1 VLDNLAKM
9 NMIVSMTETNLPLD
23 TLVGM
28 AVFARVVDDGGFS
41 AAARVL
47 GMSKSAVSKQVSALE
62 DRLGARLLNRTTR
75 RMSLT
80 ESGAALIDNC
90 RRVLAE
96 AEAAEIAVG
105 ALQSA
110 PSGVLRINAPVTFGA
125 THLAPALPDFLARHP
140 LVTIDIT
147 LNDRMV
153 DLIDEGYD
161 LAVRITR
168 LADSSLIARKLA
180 PGRRVMVAAPSYLER
195 RGRPATLAELTGH
208 DCLAYSY
215 ISADE
220 EWRFHGPTGEETV
233 RVGSR
238 LRANSGEV
246 LLAAAIAGAGI
257 AALPTFICGADLA
270 AGRLARVL
278 PDYDNRSFAVYAV
291 WPAGRHPSPKL
302 RAFVD
307 FLAERF
313 GPAPYW
319 EA

>member
-1 VLDNLAKM
+1 M
-9 NMIVSMTETNLPLD
+9 TMIVSIMETTFPLD

-41 AAARVL
+41 AAARAL

-80 ESGAALIDNC
+80 EAGAARIDNC

-96 AEAAEIAVG
+96 AEAAESAVG
-105 ALQSA
+105 ALQSEPA
-110 PSGVLRINAPVTFGA
+110 GVLRVNAPVTFGA
-125 THLAPALPDFLARHP
+125 VHLAPALPDFLARHP
-140 LVTIDIT
+140 AVTIDLT

-153 DLIDEGYD
+153 DLVDEGYD
-161 LAVRITR
+161 LAIRITR

-180 PGRRVMVAAPSYLER
+180 PGRRVMVAAPAYLER
-195 RGRPATLAELTGH
+195 CGVPATLVDLKEH
-208 DCLAYSY
+208 DCLSY
-215 ISADE
+215 TYVAADE
-220 EWRFHGPTGEETV
+220 EWRFRGPKGEEAV

-246 LLAAAIAGAGI
+246 LRAAAMAGAGI

-270 AGRLARVL
+270 AGRLVRVL
-278 PDYDNRSFAVYAV
+278 PEYDNTNFAIYAV

-302 RAFVD
+302 RAFID
-307 FLAERF
+307 FLAERL
-313 GPAPYW
+313 GPVPYW

>member
-1 VLDNLAKM
+1 
-9 NMIVSMTETNLPLD
+9 MIVSMTETNLPLD
-23 TLVGM
+23 TLIGM

-41 AAARVL
+41 AAARTL
-47 GMSKSAVSKQVSALE
+47 NMSKSAVSKQISALE

-80 ESGAALIDNC
+80 EAGAALIDNC

-96 AEAAEIAVG
+96 AEAAESAVG
-105 ALQSA
+105 ALQSEPA
-110 PSGVLRINAPVTFGA
+110 GVLRVNAPVTFGA
-125 THLAPALPDFLARHP
+125 AHLAPALPDFLARHP
-140 LVTIDIT
+140 LVSVDIT

-153 DLIDEGYD
+153 DLVDEGYD

-180 PGRRVMVAAPSYLER
+180 PARRVMVAAPDYLAH
-195 RGRPATLAELTGH
+195 RGTPAALADLSGH

-215 ISADE
+215 LAADE
-220 EWRFHGPTGEETV
+220 EWRFQGPKGEESV
-233 RVGSR
+233 RLPSR

-246 LLAAAIAGAGI
+246 LRAAAIAGAGI

-270 AGRLARVL
+270 AGTLVRVL
-278 PDYDNRSFAVYAV
+278 PDYDNRNFAIYAV

-307 FLAERF
+307 FLAERY
-313 GPAPYW
+313 GPRPYW
-319 EA
+319 EI